1 MGCKRKARRGAGFS
15 EGRLGD
21 GQFLDVPGKTAL
33 VELVHERIRVA
44 LFHVPDAW
52 LEPLARGQHGAP
64 DGRRY
69 ARRVADGLGF
79 DLGEA
84 LLVIAD
90 VVDENLTR
98 LAVFDAGDFATDA
111 GLAFGAGAEGGRIGE
126 QRLEELD
133 RHDLVALEFDRIDA
147 GHADVFQDAQVGEVV
162 FREGHEEADTFQAF
176 DVNG

>member
-1 MGCKRKARRGAGFS
+1 MP
-15 EGRLGD
+15 
-21 GQFLDVPGKTAL
+21 GQAAL
-33 VELVHERIRVA
+33 VELFHEWIRIA

-52 LEPLARGQHGAP
+52 LEPFTGRQHGAP

-69 ARRVADGLGF
+69 ASRVADSLGF

-111 GLAFGAGAEGGRIGE
+111 GLAFGAGAEGGRIGQ

-133 RHDLVALEFDRIDA
+133 RHDLVALEFDWIDA
-147 GHADVFQDAQVGEVV
+147 GHADVFENAQVGEVV
-162 FREGHEEADTFQAF
+162 FREGHEEADALQAF